1 MPPTDR
7 LVFAAEE
14 TQNVNV
20 HTGKSLKSFDSNL
33 YRLAKDEESEGSN
46 VQIMNTNSI
55 QKFTTSNFTLGLT
68 EDRSLIQ
75 KLDGQFAKKLIE
87 SMSATGS

>member
-1 MPPTDR
+1 MLQSQVMPPTDR

-20 HTGKSLKSFDSNL
+20 HTGKSLKSLDSNL

-46 VQIMNTNSI
+46 V
-55 QKFTTSNFTLGLT
+55 
-68 EDRSLIQ
+68 
-75 KLDGQFAKKLIE
+75 
-87 SMSATGS
+87 